1 MHRQSLAK
9 ASGPSNNTFRDITS
23 ENVPRK
29 ELPYWYTNEKSVKC
43 ELQKQW
49 NELSYSVAVT
59 PQREPLTN
67 DLKLRAVW

>member
-1 MHRQSLAK
+1 MFPERSSLTGVK
-9 ASGPSNNTFRDITS
+9 
-23 ENVPRK
+23 
-29 ELPYWYTNEKSVKC
+29 NEKSEKC

-49 NELSYSVAVT
+49 IELSYSAAVT